1 MAFFAPRSS
10 KVRVIRSSRAWVS
23 TWMVTSSGMWLPSI
37 NSRTKLKS
45 VSEADGKATSIC
57 FRPTCTRVL
66 KNRIFFAAS
75 IGSISDWLPS
85 RRSELHQIGTSV
97 MVFDGQVRSG
107 RLMAGNGRYFCEGSF
122 NMLMGLILWSRF
134 LGRRGQANAVTR

>member
-1 MAFFAPRSS
+1 MAFFARAGAGDRVFAGLGQHLDGDV
-10 KVRVIRSSRAWVS
+10 VRDVVAFDQLADEVEVGIGSR
-23 TWMVTSSGMWLPSI
+23 
-37 NSRTKLKS
+37 R
-45 VSEADGKATSIC
+45 KATSIC

-107 RLMAGNGRYFCEGSF
+107 AFE
-122 NMLMGLILWSRF
+122 W
-134 LGRRGQANAVTR
+134 QALKEN